1 METKRLFVKFDSK
14 AVDDAGVI
22 EGYGSI
28 FGNVDQGGD
37 IVAPGAFAK
46 SLAAHKS
53 AGTLPAMLWQH
64 DSTSPI
70 GVWEEMAEDSNGLK
84 VKGRLEIGSEIGRRN
99 FNLIKM
105 GALRGLSIGYRTVV
119 DQYDRD
125 TDIRTLKELELWEV
139 SPVTFPMNRS
149 AGISVVK
156 SATLWNT
163 ITEFESWL
171 RDAAGISRREA
182 KALASHG
189 FKALAR
195 DATEESAADDAL
207 VRELRALANNLNT

>member
-1 METKRLFVKFDSK
+1 MEIKRLFLKLDTK

-22 EGYGSI
+22 EGYGSV

-37 IVAPGAFAK
+37 VVAAGAFSK
-46 SLAAHKS
+46 SLAAHKVS
-53 AGTLPAMLWQH
+53 GTMPAMLWQH
-64 DSTSPI
+64 DPHNPI
-70 GVWEEMAEDSNGLK
+70 GVWDEMAEDSNGLK
-84 VKGRLEIGSEIGRRN
+84 VKGRIAIDTQAGGDA
-99 FNLIKM
+99 FKLIKL
-105 GALRGLSIGYRTVV
+105 GALRGLSIGFRTVV
-119 DQYDRD
+119 DEYDREK
-125 TDIRTLKELELWEV
+125 DIRILKELDLWEV

-156 SATLWNT
+156 STTLWKN

-207 VRELRALANNLNT
+207 VRELRALANNLNP